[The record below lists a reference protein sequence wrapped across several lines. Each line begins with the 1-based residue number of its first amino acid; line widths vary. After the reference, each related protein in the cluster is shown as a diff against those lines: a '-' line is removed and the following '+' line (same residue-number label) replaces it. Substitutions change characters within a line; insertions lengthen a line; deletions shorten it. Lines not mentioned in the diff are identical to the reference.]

1 MTRNMRIL
9 LFNVFD
15 YINKKTY
22 VTLGLYMFQ
31 KIGDQIY
38 EQY

>member
-22 VTLGLYMFQ
+22 VTLGLYVS
-31 KIGDQIY
+31 KNRRPDI
-38 EQY
+38 